1 MLGLGVVGAPAAAA
15 AAAAAP
21 PEVVEEEAEILN
33 RPGLLGGGFVVG
45 G

>member
-1 MLGLGVVGAPAAAA
+1 LGLGVVGAPAAA